1 MYRCQSEQESVSCK
15 SCTKFGNTESFDS
28 TNFKIDVAKSNIIRE
43 AIKNGSV
50 VKTQILKNCTVID
63 KKNWK
68 CIDDTEMSS
77 PLNYSRHR
85 QGMSNGQ
92 YYGLTEV
99 MIRPVPKESEGI
111 NVHRYVC
118 AK

>member
-1 MYRCQSEQESVSCK
+1 MYRCQSEQEAVSCK
-15 SCTKFGNTESFDS
+15 ICKKFGNGESTDS

-43 AIKNGSV
+43 AIKNGNV
-50 VKTQILKNCTVID
+50 IQTQILKNCTVID

-68 CIDDTEMSS
+68 CMDVVEMSS
-77 PLNYSRHR
+77 PGNYSRHK

-92 YYGLTEV
+92 FYGSTEV
-99 MIRPVPKESEGI
+99 LIRPIPSESEGI

>member
-1 MYRCQSEQESVSCK
+1 MYRCQSEQEAVSCK
-15 SCTKFGNTESFDS
+15 TCTKFGSGESIDS

-43 AIKNGSV
+43 A
-50 VKTQILKNCTVID
+50 LKNCTVID

-77 PLNYSRHR
+77 PINYSRHR

-99 MIRPVPKESEGI
+99 MIRPIPNESEGI